1 MKKIKESILLV
12 IVAVMAFSF
21 STEAQKLFP
30 HPPLFGFP
38 AKTLPQSHWVL
49 RGYWINNNYD
59 KMWNGTESK
68 MIDTPEN
75 ISFSTNVYWGKVRYG
90 ITSNLTFIM
99 NVPYV
104 QKSFKKNGIEKSG
117 IGLGDIIG
125 ALLYKFYHNKK
136 EKFLL
141 SGLLFTKSP
150 TGKYQNIGSS
160 EMPLGTGS
168 FDYGFALL
176 PEKEIGKWDF
186 RLSAFYLV
194 RGNGAAGENFGD
206 LISCALSGAY
216 NFSKKIIA
224 ETTLNYK
231 KTFDNRKD
239 GVDVSDSDTYLLQI
253 VPGIQYRIGDRFFIQ
268 AVAPVN
274 LVQKR
279 AFGDSYETWLGLY
292 YMI

>member
-1 MKKIKESILLV
+1 MKKIKESLLLV

-21 STEAQKLFP
+21 SAQAQKLLP

-38 AKTLPQSHWVL
+38 AKTLPQSHWVI
-49 RGYWINNNYD
+49 RGYWIYNNYD

-68 MIDTPEN
+68 MIDFPESQN
-75 ISFSTNVYWGKVRYG
+75 FNMNVFWGKVRYG
-90 ITSNLTFIM
+90 ITGNLTFIM

-104 QKSFKKNGIEKSG
+104 QKSFKKNAIEKSG
-117 IGLGDIIG
+117 SGLGDIIG

-150 TGKYQNIGSS
+150 TGKYQNISSS

-168 FDYGFALL
+168 FDYGLALL

-186 RLSAFYLV
+186 RFSAFYLV
-194 RGNGAAGENFGD
+194 RGSGTGGVDLGD
-206 LISCALSGAY
+206 VMSFALSSAY

-231 KTFDNRKD
+231 KTFNNRKD
-239 GVDVSDSDTYLLQI
+239 GVDISDSDTYLLQI
-253 VPGIQYRIGDRFFIQ
+253 VAGIQYRIGNRFFIQ

-279 AFGDSYETWLGLY
+279 PFGDTYETWLGLY